1 LSGIYAVKNAIRF
14 IKSDAPKSKAIVVC
28 SDIALYQMGTSG
40 EPTQGSGA
48 AAILIESNPKI
59 AEVHT
64 NISGSASNYRLIDF
78 RKPIHHRAKNPH
90 KHSDSIWSYPFIMVN
105 IQRLV
110 TLMKLLMH
118 WLICL
123 KKGILI

>member
-1 LSGIYAVKNAIRF
+1 VPEFKQACLSGIYAVKNAIRF
-14 IKSDAPKSKAIVVC
+14 IKSDAPKSRAIVVC

-64 NISGSASNYRLIDF
+64 NISGSASQL
-78 RKPIHHRAKNPH
+78 PSH
-90 KHSDSIWSYPFIMVN
+90 
-105 IQRLV
+105 
-110 TLMKLLMH
+110 
-118 WLICL
+118 
-123 KKGILI
+123 